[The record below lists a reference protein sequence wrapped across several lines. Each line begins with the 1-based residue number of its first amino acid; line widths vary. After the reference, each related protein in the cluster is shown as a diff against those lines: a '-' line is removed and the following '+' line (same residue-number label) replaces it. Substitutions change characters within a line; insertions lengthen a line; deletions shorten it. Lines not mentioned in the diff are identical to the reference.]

1 MRAEPPPRTRVSLTV
16 LVPSLV
22 TVAASAWLAARP
34 GAAAAQTALVVRLNH
49 PAQPLASV
57 LAVSNPFLRPVPL
70 LVLAVALVGWVLVAA
85 AGWAQRLECLR
96 GLAVAV
102 LVAELLAQAL
112 KRIVDQPRP
121 TAVIPGLDV
130 HGYPQDP
137 LGRAYPSAH
146 TAVTVAVVAA
156 LWPWTGRP
164 QRAAGLVVAVLVP
177 LNRIY
182 IGAHWPLDV
191 VGGAA
196 VGMVAAALCWVVA
209 AYWPIA
215 SAQPARPPAGV

>member
-1 MRAEPPPRTRVSLTV
+1 MAAAAPPRARVSLAV
-16 LVPSLV
+16 LLPSLV
-22 TVAASAWLAARP
+22 AVAVSAWLAARP
-34 GAAAAQTALVVRLNH
+34 GAEDAQTALVVRLNH
-49 PAQPLASV
+49 PAQPLAAL
-57 LAVSNPFLRPVPL
+57 LAVSNPLLRPVPL
-70 LVLAVALVGWVLVAA
+70 LVLAVALVGWVLLTAVD
-85 AGWAQRLECLR
+85 WPQRLECLR

-102 LVAELLAQAL
+102 LVAELLAQTF

-137 LGRAYPSAH
+137 FGRAYPSAH
-146 TAVTVAVVAA
+146 TAVAVAVVAA

-164 QRAAGLVVAVLVP
+164 QRAAGLVAAVLVP

-182 IGAHWPLDV
+182 IGAHWPVDI

-196 VGMVAAALCWVVA
+196 IGLVAAALTWLVA
-209 AYWPIA
+209 SRWPVK
-215 SAQPARPPAGV
+215 SRPAPT

>member
-1 MRAEPPPRTRVSLTV
+1 MSLAV
-16 LVPSLV
+16 LLPSLV
-22 TVAASAWLAARP
+22 TVAVSAWLAARP
-34 GAAAAQTALVVRLNH
+34 GAEDGQTALVVRLNH
-49 PAQPLASV
+49 PAQPLAAL

-70 LVLAVALVGWVLVAA
+70 LVLAVALIGWVLLAA
-85 AGWAQRLECLR
+85 ADLAQRLECLR

-156 LWPWTGRP
+156 LWPWAGRP
-164 QRAAGLVVAVLVP
+164 QRAAGLAVAVLVP

-182 IGAHWPLDV
+182 IGAHWPVDV

-196 VGMVAAALCWVVA
+196 VGLVAAVLSWMVAAR
-209 AYWPIA
+209 WPIA
-215 SAQPARPPAGV
+215 QARPARPSAGV